1 MRPCRCRQLSV
12 SHAGDIERTNIH
24 VQSHEIPFYIKILRC
39 SILLHCI
46 VPIVACQG
54 WCLPCVQV
62 KQLQLSLAPA
72 CSCRW
77 LTVRSPDSAA
87 QTAILCVIGKG
98 GSNEPRSAELSR
110 LRVSRA
116 SSPTTHISFLPSD
129 RSSLFVK
136 PFLFFTCR
144 RQTNRLFSPALARKA
159 FNPIQFTFP
168 HRLPFP
174 FFDTPRSEFPSPSTL
189 NDRRSLHG
197 FSPSWTPRLNRRPA
211 TPLR

>member
-1 MRPCRCRQLSV
+1 MRSLSTLKYCGV
-12 SHAGDIERTNIH
+12 RF
-24 VQSHEIPFYIKILRC
+24 FYIVSSL
-39 SILLHCI
+39 SLL
-46 VPIVACQG
+46 
-54 WCLPCVQV
+54 V
-62 KQLQLSLAPA
+62 KVGFFHASKSNSCQLSLAPA

-116 SSPTTHISFLPSD
+116 SSPTTHVSFLPSD

-144 RQTNRLFSPALARKA
+144 RQTNRLSPPHSRGRHS
-159 FNPIQFTFP
+159 IQSTS
-168 HRLPFP
+168 PFR
-174 FFDTPRSEFPSPSTL
+174 TAFPSPSL
-189 NDRRSLHG
+189 MPLVPNSHRRQPSTTGDLSMASPHHG
-197 FSPSWTPRLNRRPA
+197 RRD
-211 TPLR
+211 

>member
-1 MRPCRCRQLSV
+1 MRSLSTLKYCGVRFLYIV
-12 SHAGDIERTNIH
+12 SSLSLLVKVGVFHASKSN
-24 VQSHEIPFYIKILRC
+24 SC
-39 SILLHCI
+39 
-46 VPIVACQG
+46 
-54 WCLPCVQV
+54 
-62 KQLQLSLAPA
+62 QLSLAPA
-72 CSCRW
+72 YSCRW
-77 LTVRSPDSAA
+77 LILRSPDSAA
-87 QTAILCVIGKG
+87 QTVILCVIGKG

-136 PFLFFTCR
+136 PFLFVTCR
-144 RQTNRLFSPALARKA
+144 RQTNRLFSPVLARKA

-189 NDRRSLHG
+189 NNRRSFHG